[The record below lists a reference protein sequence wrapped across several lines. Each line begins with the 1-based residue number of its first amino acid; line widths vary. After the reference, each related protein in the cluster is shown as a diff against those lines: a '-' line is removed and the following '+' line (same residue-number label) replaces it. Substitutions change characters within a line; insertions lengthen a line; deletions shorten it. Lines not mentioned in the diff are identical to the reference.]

1 MSSNSVIS
9 MKVYYTEN
17 KQTKEIRK
25 FSVDKGDAKSYKIV
39 TGKICN
45 IFCDLSNKDFHLFW
59 KNNKDGYI
67 LILTD
72 DELELAHQ
80 SIENN
85 CLKLYVIETQY
96 LDIENNRDQYHCE
109 IFKQGANEE
118 QLKNKEALYERENA
132 SRREEQLKNEEALY
146 KRNNASRREEQLKN
160 EEVLYEREN
169 ASSLEQDLSNQMIEK
184 FTDLFGFHPSVLV
197 SSSKNT
203 FEKLQ
208 HEVKNIKFC
217 SIDDIK
223 GSLIE
228 FSKYFDIQFA
238 IKNVQTF
245 FQQLTDNNIQD
256 KNIDNINPLIDQLG
270 LETKA
275 EYNDNSFS
283 TESPYRGD
291 AECEQN
297 AEYGQNT
304 NFDHYTEC
312 VQAAKCIRND
322 EYGQNTECGKY
333 PKCRDS
339 QMQLN
344 CDMAAEKDLFL
355 NNVQPEGK
363 FEKALYQMEAM
374 GFDMEDEALRQLLIR
389 NDCSIEKVF
398 DAMNPL

>member
-9 MKVYYTEN
+9 IKVYYTEN
-17 KQTKEIRK
+17 EQTKEIRK
-25 FSVDKGDAKSYKIV
+25 FSVDTGDAKSYKIV

-59 KNNKDGYI
+59 KNNKDEYI

-96 LDIENNRDQYHCE
+96 LDIENNQHQYRCE
-109 IFKQGANEE
+109 IFEQRANKE
-118 QLKNKEALYERENA
+118 QLKNEEALYERENA

-146 KRNNASRREEQLKN
+146 ERENASRREEQLKN
-160 EEVLYEREN
+160 EEALYEREN

-223 GSLIE
+223 GSLKE

-256 KNIDNINPLIDQLG
+256 KNIDNINPLLDQLD
-270 LETKA
+270 LETKV

-283 TESPYRGD
+283 TESPNRGD

-304 NFDHYTEC
+304 NCDQDTKC
-312 VQAAKCIRND
+312 VQAAECIRND
-322 EYGQNTECGKY
+322 ECGQNTECGKY
-333 PKCRDS
+333 AKCRDS

-344 CDMAAEKDLFL
+344 CDMAVEKDLFL

-363 FEKALYQMEAM
+363 YEKALHQMEAM
-374 GFDMEDEALRQLLIR
+374 GFDIEDEALKQLLIR
-389 NDCSIEKVF
+389 NDCNIAKVF